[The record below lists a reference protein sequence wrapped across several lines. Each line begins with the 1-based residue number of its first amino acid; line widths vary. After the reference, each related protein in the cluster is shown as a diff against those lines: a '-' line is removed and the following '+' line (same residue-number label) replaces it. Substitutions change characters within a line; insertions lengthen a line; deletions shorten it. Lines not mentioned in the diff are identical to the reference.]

1 MTFNNGE
8 KKDPISIG
16 FDAKRAFYNSSGLGN
31 YSRNL
36 LNALAKYFP
45 ENLYFLFTPRTK
57 NRLILDNDKQFR
69 VIEPGWFVFRLL
81 NSLWRR
87 MFMTIEI
94 KRQKLD
100 IFQGL
105 SHELPVG
112 IEKTHV
118 KSIVTVHD
126 LIFIKYPELYKWI
139 DRKIYT
145 RKIIHAC
152 RVSDRIVAISKQ
164 TRDDLI
170 SCLDIQPGKI
180 TVIYQGC
187 NPCFWN
193 NYSDEYHKEIRT
205 KYKLPGRYL
214 LYVGTVEE
222 RKNLLSV
229 VKALHIKGIDIPL
242 VVVGRKVNP
251 YYRKI
256 LSYIT
261 EKGLDKIIFLEGIAN
276 SDLPVI
282 YRDAECFIYLSFVEG
297 FGIPLLEAL
306 VSRTPVITTMGGC
319 FAEAAGPGSLY
330 ADPHDPEKIGEAIL
344 KVTND
349 KDLRDKMIRIG
360 ADYADNFKDDIIARD
375 YMMLYQS
382 MLKDRID

>member
-1 MTFNNGE
+1 MDNNE
-8 KKDPISIG
+8 NKQYRFSIG

-36 LNALAKYFP
+36 LNSLVKIFSDNHY
-45 ENLYFLFTPRTK
+45 YLFTPKTK
-57 NRLILDNDKQFR
+57 NRFILDSDEQFS
-69 VIEPGWFVFRLL
+69 VVEPGSFIFKLM

-87 MFMTIEI
+87 MFMTDEI
-94 KRQKLD
+94 KKLKID
-100 IFQGL
+100 IFHGL

-112 IEKTHV
+112 IEKTGV

-126 LIFIKYPELYKWI
+126 LIFIKFPELYKWL

-152 RVSDRIVAISKQ
+152 RVSDRIIAISKQ

-170 SCLDIQPGKI
+170 TFLGIQPDKI
-180 TVIYQGC
+180 IVLYQGC
-187 NPCFWN
+187 NPRFWGN
-193 NYSDEYHKEIRT
+193 FSEEYHKEIRI
-205 KYKLPGRYL
+205 KYNLPERYL

-222 RKNLLSV
+222 RKNLLNV
-229 VKALHIKGIDIPL
+229 IKALHIKGINIPL

-251 YYRKI
+251 YYKKI
-256 LSYIT
+256 LKYIT
-261 EKGLDKIIFLEGIAN
+261 DQRLDKIIFLEGILN

-282 YRDAECFIYLSFVEG
+282 YRDAECFVYLSFVEG

-306 VSRTPVITTMGGC
+306 VSRTPVITTEGGC
-319 FAEAAGPGSLY
+319 FAESAGPGSIY
-330 ADPHDPEKIGEAIL
+330 VDPHDPEKIGEAII
-344 KVTND
+344 KVTSD

-360 ADYADNFKDDIIARD
+360 ADYADNFKDNIIAGN
-375 YMMLYQS
+375 YMMLYHS
-382 MLKDRID
+382 MLKDSID